1 MRPSPLVI
9 FHICV
14 GTIGILSGAAA
25 LFFVKVPIG
34 LRRSRLRAHDRRH
47 PAHDAAGCEPECAN
61 LASLN
66 IVVR

>member
-34 LRRSRLRAHDRRH
+34 LRRSRLRAHDRSGRT
-47 PAHDAAGCEPECAN
+47 PLDANPSA
-61 LASLN
+61 
-66 IVVR
+66 RT